1 MGKMIRFEMDKLLHR
16 KSFYICMI
24 IGALLVV
31 IGAKTAASLAEAEES
46 IAPAV
51 TAWGTA
57 AGAVNTGNLLL
68 LMAIFTAIFVCDDF
82 DQNTLKNIYSK
93 GYSRG
98 TVYAAQFVV
107 SLFAA
112 GIMFAVDV
120 IAGFVAGQQFG
131 KTGAVGQY
139 PRVILLQLIVMAAY
153 HTFFFMM
160 SVIVGKVGTAI
171 ALGIVAPMIVTLVLN
186 LITDLLKIKDFSF
199 GKYWLDAH
207 LSTVSEVSSSM
218 GKLTLAVVASLVYAV
233 VFGIA
238 GSVISRRRQL

>member
-16 KSFYICMI
+16 KSFYICTI

-46 IAPAV
+46 IAPAF

-107 SLFAA
+107 SLLAA

-131 KTGAVGQY
+131 KIGTVGQY

-160 SVIVGKVGTAI
+160 STS
-171 ALGIVAPMIVTLVLN
+171 
-186 LITDLLKIKDFSF
+186 LLR
-199 GKYWLDAH
+199 
-207 LSTVSEVSSSM
+207 V
-218 GKLTLAVVASLVYAV
+218 
-233 VFGIA
+233 
-238 GSVISRRRQL
+238 